1 MVSPWAPH
9 ASRLDSAFL
18 NCYTVWL
25 GPGCRREIHFD
36 ARVVFVNVLV
46 EMGFNDA
53 VIVDAESLT
62 ESILC
67 DLESA
72 IDIPS

>member
-1 MVSPWAPH
+1 M
-9 ASRLDSAFL
+9 
-18 NCYTVWL
+18 
-25 GPGCRREIHFD
+25 HFD
-36 ARVVFVNVLV
+36 AGVVFVNVLIEV
-46 EMGFNDA
+46 SFNDA

-72 IDIPS
+72 IDVPS

>member
-1 MVSPWAPH
+1 M
-9 ASRLDSAFL
+9 
-18 NCYTVWL
+18 
-25 GPGCRREIHFD
+25 HFD
-36 ARVVFVNVLV
+36 AGVVLVKVLV
-46 EMGFNDA
+46 EVDFNDA

-72 IDIPS
+72 VDVPS

>member
-1 MVSPWAPH
+1 MY
-9 ASRLDSAFL
+9 F
-18 NCYTVWL
+18 N
-25 GPGCRREIHFD
+25 
-36 ARVVFVNVLV
+36 ARVVFVYVLIEV
-46 EMGFNDA
+46 SFNDA

-72 IDIPS
+72 VDVPS

>member
-1 MVSPWAPH
+1 M
-9 ASRLDSAFL
+9 
-18 NCYTVWL
+18 
-25 GPGCRREIHFD
+25 HFD
-36 ARVVFVNVLV
+36 AGVVFVNVLV
-46 EMGFNDA
+46 EVDFNDA

-72 IDIPS
+72 VDVPS

>member
-1 MVSPWAPH
+1 
-9 ASRLDSAFL
+9 
-18 NCYTVWL
+18 VWL

-53 VIVDAESLT
+53 VIIDAESLT

-72 IDIPS
+72 IDVPS

>member
-1 MVSPWAPH
+1 V
-9 ASRLDSAFL
+9 
-18 NCYTVWL
+18 
-25 GPGCRREIHFD
+25 HFD
-36 ARVVFVNVLV
+36 ARVVFVNVFIEV
-46 EMGFNDA
+46 GFNDA

-72 IDIPS
+72 IDVPS